1 MRLGPGAIMGMGRRG
16 GTEDVW
22 RKKVPSGGN
31 SKCIK
36 TWGLVRL
43 EQREKGVDVCCA
55 FCVLSKKA
63 LSILVSK
70 ILS

>member
-1 MRLGPGAIMGMGRRG
+1 MGRRG

-22 RKKVPSGGN
+22 RKKVPNGGN

-36 TWGLVRL
+36 TCRELVRL

-55 FCVLSKKA
+55 FCVLSNE
-63 LSILVSK
+63 STELV
-70 ILS
+70 